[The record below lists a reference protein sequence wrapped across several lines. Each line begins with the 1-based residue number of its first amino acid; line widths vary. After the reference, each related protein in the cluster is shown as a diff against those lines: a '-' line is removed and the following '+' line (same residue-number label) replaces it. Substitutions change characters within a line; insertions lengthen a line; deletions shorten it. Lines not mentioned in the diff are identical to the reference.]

1 VTPLPR
7 CALAAVALAVLAG
20 CGGGAAPGAAPATT
34 APATTTPATTA
45 PATSSAPTTSVDG
58 AHNAVD
64 VMFAQM
70 MGPHHRQ
77 GIEIVGLAANRAASA
92 EVRILAAAIAT
103 TQAAEADTMASWLRA
118 WGKPATA
125 AANEHAAHGG
135 MPGTSQAELAALK
148 RATGTDFDRTFLN
161 MMIAHQDDAIQMAR
175 SEAASGVNPQATA
188 LAKRIGQSRSAQI
201 TQMLALLHGGGTG
214 G

>member
-1 VTPLPR
+1 
-7 CALAAVALAVLAG
+7 
-20 CGGGAAPGAAPATT
+20 
-34 APATTTPATTA
+34 
-45 PATSSAPTTSVDG
+45 VDG

-70 MGPHHRQ
+70 MVPHHRQ
-77 GIEIVGLAANRAASA
+77 GIEIVGPAANRAANA

-103 TQAAEADTMASWLRA
+103 TQAAEADTMAGWLRA

-135 MPGTSQAELAALK
+135 MPGTSQAEMAALK
-148 RATGTDFDRTFLN
+148 RATGPDFDRTFLN

-175 SEAASGVNPQATA
+175 SEATSGVNPQATA
-188 LAKRIGQSRSAQI
+188 LAKRIDRSRSAQI
-201 TQMLALLHGGGTG
+201 TQMLALLRGGGTG